1 MSWGLRSDCK
11 HLSVDVV
18 AATQK
23 GRYGGQLDT
32 FTERAA
38 QYPNDRE
45 QNVSLVWVGKLA
57 DKIRLINGAVGSDFV
72 CQLTPHASLNFHNA
86 LLGKSRM

>member
-23 GRYGGQLDT
+23 GHYGGQLDT
-32 FTERAA
+32 FTKRAA
-38 QYPNDRE
+38 QYPNDSE
-45 QNVSLVWVGKLA
+45 QNVSLVWVGELA
-57 DKIRLINGAVGSDFV
+57 DKIRLM
-72 CQLTPHASLNFHNA
+72 A
-86 LLGKSRM
+86 LWGLILSANSPPMQS